1 MEVKNRGHM
10 ENQRER
16 YVKYNTKF
24 VCVCVNIF
32 VRVAIMALTEI
43 EYSRHARAERGWLN
57 RKDNELSLW
66 WICYVFMC
74 LHIFW

>member
-1 MEVKNRGHM
+1 MLS
-10 ENQRER
+10 
-16 YVKYNTKF
+16 TTSSLC
-24 VCVCVNIF
+24 VCVCVCFSIF

-43 EYSRHARAERGWLN
+43 EYSRYARAERGWLN